1 LKVRVLYDGTS
12 YIHLRQFCCI
22 GCIVQP
28 QHTAKT
34 KPPKFLRLVTSMTYG
49 KVCWVEL
56 IVPHL
61 CVFLTVNVCGL
72 SDVTVTRED
81 SASDEQDVDEV

>member
-1 LKVRVLYDGTS
+1 
-12 YIHLRQFCCI
+12 
-22 GCIVQP
+22 
-28 QHTAKT
+28 
-34 KPPKFLRLVTSMTYG
+34 MTYG